1 VDNNNQQKLDDFLKD
16 TIIRIVSSR
25 IEKAEQGQKTVPNED
40 LLITGELNLTF
51 GRYAFGVARY
61 MDENSRRLG
70 FDFEEYNRLRDMLMK
85 EARLNTTVKSLFSK
99 PEDFADGALRYCN
112 NGYVSELIGTHR
124 TLHTALVEMYTHRK
138 YNPDTDPPF
147 DENKY
152 KKWYQPLTEDEQR
165 KINTIIRINLM
176 GRDRQ

>member
-1 VDNNNQQKLDDFLKD
+1 MDNNQQQLDDFLTD
-16 TIIRIVSSR
+16 TIIHIVSSR
-25 IEKAEQGQKTVPNED
+25 LEEAEQGQKPVPNED

-61 MDENSRRLG
+61 KDKNNRRLS

-99 PEDFADGALRYCN
+99 PEEFADVALRYCN
-112 NGYVSELIGTHR
+112 NEYVSELIGTHR
-124 TLHTALVEMYTHRK
+124 PLHTALVEMYTHRK
-138 YNPDTDPPF
+138 YNPDIDPPF

-152 KKWYQPLTEDEQR
+152 KKWYQSLTEYEQR
-165 KINTIIRINLM
+165 KINTIIRINLT
-176 GRDRQ
+176 GIDR